1 MKNDTTEPKKPGMA
15 TGSDDEQLR
24 RRLLSLERE
33 AEWLRSR
40 TRLLGIGLLV
50 TLVLGAVGAFS
61 RGIPGVGGNDGDF
74 EVLTAQRVVLTD
86 AQDQPR
92 GEWKIDEEGNARLG
106 LLDRQGRTRLSLSVL
121 SGGSPGLSLINSNG
135 RRRAA
140 LGLLPDESTS
150 LVFADGAGVPR
161 AVLGLSTGDAA
172 QLVFDDAGGV
182 GRVALG
188 LDEAG
193 LGNMILPEDSVP
205 EGNIGGTR

>member
-1 MKNDTTEPKKPGMA
+1 MMNDTTEPKKPA
-15 TGSDDEQLR
+15 RPTDSDEEQLR
-24 RRLLSLERE
+24 RRILSLERE
-33 AEWLRSR
+33 AEWLRAR
-40 TRLLGIGLLV
+40 ARLLGIGLLV
-50 TLVLGAVGAFS
+50 TLILGAIGAFS
-61 RGIPGVGGNDGDF
+61 QGIPGMGGNNGSF
-74 EVLTAQRVVLTD
+74 EMLTAEHVVLTD
-86 AQDQPR
+86 DQGQAR
-92 GEWKIDEEGNARLG
+92 GEWRLDEEGNARLG

-121 SGGSPGLSLINSNG
+121 SGGSPGLSLVNSNG

-172 QLVFDDAGGV
+172 QLVFADAGGV

-193 LGNMILPEDSVP
+193 FGNILLPEDSVS
-205 EGNIGGTR
+205 EGGDGGI